1 MSVDEKGGR
10 GSLPKGKSGQLRQN
24 PGEVEP
30 GVSQGARPRACFIL
44 PSDFVYKDK
53 FETKLKILR

>member
-1 MSVDEKGGR
+1 MDEKGGR
-10 GSLPKGKSGQLRQN
+10 GRLPKGKSGQLRQH

-30 GVSQGARPRACFIL
+30 CVRQGARPSACFIL

-53 FETKLKILR
+53 FETKFRILR